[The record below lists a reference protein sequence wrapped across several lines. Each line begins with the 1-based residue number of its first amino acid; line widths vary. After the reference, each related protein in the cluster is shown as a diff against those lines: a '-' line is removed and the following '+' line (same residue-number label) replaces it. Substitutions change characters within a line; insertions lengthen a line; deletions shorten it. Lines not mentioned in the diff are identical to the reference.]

1 MEMCL
6 FSFSSVEKLS
16 FLLFGYLESCHIH
29 PITHLIGWIECMYS
43 MWGAICQH
51 CIEFFSFFFPPPG
64 RLSPIISTFHV
75 CKAGAPWGIL
85 CPLHPLLCWG
95 FFSSWHLALPVQ
107 PLCRCL
113 YSQLPCICP
122 RPLLQPVYQ
131 PGLYS
136 RYSFIYKATQLDQ
149 NPIKITLFGWFPS
162 IMFLIIKNRFSQE
175 IA

>member
-1 MEMCL
+1 MEYGCVVASAWL
-6 FSFSSVEKLS
+6 LLAHSCSFIYTTNLKHSSLIIFTYVNGNVFF
-16 FLLFGYLESCHIH
+16 FLCREALVLAIWLFGKLHIH
-29 PITHLIGWIECMYS
+29 PTTYLSGWIECMYS

-95 FFSSWHLALPVQ
+95 HLALPVQ

-136 RYSFIYKATQLDQ
+136 RYSFIYKAT
-149 NPIKITLFGWFPS
+149 
-162 IMFLIIKNRFSQE
+162 
-175 IA
+175 